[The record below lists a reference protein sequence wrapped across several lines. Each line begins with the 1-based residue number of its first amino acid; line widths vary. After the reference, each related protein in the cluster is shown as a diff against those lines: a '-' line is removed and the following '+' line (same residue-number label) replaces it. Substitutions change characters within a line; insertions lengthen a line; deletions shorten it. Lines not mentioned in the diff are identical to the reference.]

1 MQDEVA
7 VRNRARIYWMVGAT
21 VSAAHLIVAA
31 VLSRSVGALYEDGGH
46 FHVLAAGLASDLDFG
61 PPHFEAARP
70 PGWPML
76 LAIPY
81 RIFGPHPNVGL
92 VLTAVLA
99 GLTAVALMCLG
110 ERLGMTPRQAALAG
124 LAYGLFPW
132 VLIIG
137 ASLYAESLFNLL
149 TVVLCYLVVEL
160 RERRR
165 VAWWWLAAGLLA
177 GYATLV
183 RPVMAFWLPALIVFA
198 LGRRLDWRAATAAV
212 LGLGIVL
219 GAWSWRNYER
229 LDAFVPLTTA
239 GGVTIAL
246 ANNDLADSAQANE
259 GLPVPPVDEVE
270 NDRFLRDFA
279 VAWIRDNPSE
289 FAERVPERLVRTFDP
304 VTRLNRGVFLDPAPR
319 WTVRVA
325 WIAALLL
332 VAVGL
337 FRRHRGPWL
346 VPLSFAVLLTV
357 QVMVFGGG
365 FRFLVPALPFLAL
378 WAIVGAAWLK
388 DTVWPRSAASSTNVA
403 KESVS

>member
-1 MQDEVA
+1 MRGETA
-7 VRNRARIYWMVGAT
+7 VRNRAHIYWMVGAT

-31 VLSRSVGALYEDGGH
+31 ALSRSVGALYEDGGH

-99 GLTAVALMCLG
+99 GLTAVALMHLG
-110 ERLGMTPRQAALAG
+110 QRLGMTLRQAMLAG
-124 LAYGLFPW
+124 LGYGLFPW

-149 TVVLCYLVVEL
+149 TVGLCYLVVEL
-160 RERRR
+160 RERRH

-183 RPVMAFWLPALIVFA
+183 RPVMAFWLPALVIFA
-198 LGRRLDWRAATAAV
+198 LGRRLDWRAATGAV
-212 LGLGIVL
+212 VGLAIVL

-239 GGVTIAL
+239 GGVTVAL
-246 ANNDLADSAQANE
+246 ANNDLADSGQANE
-259 GLPVPPVDEVE
+259 GLPIPPDDEIE

-279 VAWIRDNPSE
+279 VAWIRDNPAE
-289 FAERVPERLVRTFDP
+289 FASRVPERLVRTFDP
-304 VTRLNRGVFLDPAPR
+304 VTRLNRGVFLDPVPR
-319 WTVRVA
+319 WSVRVA
-325 WIAALLL
+325 WIAALVL

-346 VPLSFAVLLTV
+346 VPLSLVVLLTA

-365 FRFLVPALPFLAL
+365 FRFLIPALPFLAL
-378 WAIVGAAWLK
+378 WAIVGAGWLK
-388 DTVWPRSAASSTNVA
+388 DAVGPRTGARSNETA

>member
-1 MQDEVA
+1 
-7 VRNRARIYWMVGAT
+7 MVGAL
-21 VSAAHLIVAA
+21 VCAAHLIVSAA
-31 VLSRSVGALYEDGGH
+31 LSRSVGALYEDGGH

-61 PPHFEAARP
+61 PPNFEAARP

-92 VLTAVLA
+92 ALTAVLA
-99 GLTAVALMCLG
+99 GLTAVALMHLG
-110 ERLGMTPRQAALAG
+110 QRLGMTLRQATLAG

-137 ASLYAESLFNLL
+137 ATLYAESLFNLL

-160 RERRR
+160 RERRQA
-165 VAWWWLAAGLLA
+165 AWWWLAAGLLA

-183 RPVMAFWLPALIVFA
+183 RPVMAFWLPALVIFA
-198 LGRRLDWRAATAAV
+198 LGRRLDWRAT
-212 LGLGIVL
+212 LGVVMGLAIVL

-239 GGVTIAL
+239 AGVTMAI
-246 ANNDLADSAQANE
+246 ANNDFSDAGHSNE
-259 GLPVPPVDEVE
+259 GLPVPPDDEVQ
-270 NDRFLRDFA
+270 NDRFMRDLA
-279 VAWIRDNPSE
+279 TEWIRENPAE
-289 FAERVPERLVRTFDP
+289 FAERVPERLLRTFDP
-304 VTRLNRGVFLDPAPR
+304 VTRLHHGVLLEPASR
-319 WTVRVA
+319 WAVRVA

-332 VAVGL
+332 AAVGL
-337 FRRHRGPWL
+337 YRRHRGPWL
-346 VPLSFAVLLTV
+346 VPLSLAVLLTV
-357 QVMVFGGG
+357 QVVIFGGA

-388 DTVWPRSAASSTNVA
+388 DTVAPRNSAWSKNTA